1 MKLKIRKFMV
11 DAGRPI
17 VFMHENTARN
27 LDVHVGDRVEI
38 QKNKK
43 KIVAVV
49 DLVLGF
55 LHNNE
60 IALSRD
66 ILNYETLKSGDLV
79 EVKAVVSQRSSLLI
93 AKKMQGKKLQKKEI
107 FLIIEDIVNNVLTEP
122 EIAYFVSAVYDKGFD
137 IEETIFL
144 TEALYKTGN
153 ILSWKNDKVADK
165 HSIGGI
171 PGNRTSPI
179 VVSICAAAGLTL
191 PKTSSRAITS
201 AAGTADVM
209 EVITKVDLES
219 SNLKKIVEKTGAC
232 LAWGGSLGLAP
243 ADDKLIKV
251 ERILNV
257 DPESQLIASIIAK
270 KLAVGS
276 KYVLIDIP
284 YGNGAKVSKSEAE
297 RLKRK
302 FLIIAKHFR
311 INMKVVLTLGNQPI
325 GDGIG
330 PVLEIIDVL
339 KILNR
344 SPGTPKDLKD
354 KSIFLAGEILEMT
367 GMAKRGAGMIMAKQI
382 LDSGKALKKFNEIIN
397 AQGRKKVKLSSAKF
411 KKIIFSKKNGTIKII
426 DNKIINIIGRKLGC
440 PADKRAGLYVHKHL
454 THKVKRGDE
463 LLTFYSESKEKLND
477 ALSFFNSTRPIKIS

>member
-1 MKLKIRKFMV
+1 MKLKIKKFMV
-11 DAGRPI
+11 DAGRPV

-38 QKNKK
+38 QKNKR

-49 DLVLGF
+49 DLVIGF
-55 LHNNE
+55 LNINE

-79 EVKAVVSQRSSLLI
+79 DVKAVFSQRSSLII
-93 AKKMQGKKLQKKEI
+93 AKKMQGEKLSKKDI
-107 FLIIEDIVNNVLTEP
+107 YTIIEDIVNNILTEP
-122 EIAYFVSAVYDKGFD
+122 EIAYFVSAVYEKCFD
-137 IEETIFL
+137 IDETIYL
-144 TEALYKTGN
+144 TEAIYKTGN
-153 ILSWKNDKVADK
+153 ILSWKNNVVADK

-284 YGNGAKVSKSEAE
+284 YGDGAKVSKSEAE
-297 RLKRK
+297 KLKRK

-339 KILNR
+339 KILNN
-344 SPGTPKDLKD
+344 SSTAPKDLED

-367 GMAKRGAGMIMAKQI
+367 GKSQKGSGKLTANQI
-382 LDSGKALKKFNEIIN
+382 LYSGKALKKFNEIIN
-397 AQGRKKVKLSSAKF
+397 AQGRKKVKLSPAKF
-411 KKIIFSKKNGTIKII
+411 KKTIFSKKNGTIKII
-426 DNKIINIIGRKLGC
+426 DNKIINIMGRKIGC
-440 PADKRAGLYVHKHL
+440 PADKRAGLYIHKHL
-454 THKVKRGDE
+454 GNKVKRGDE
-463 LLTFYSESKEKLND
+463 LLTFYAESKEKLND
-477 ALSFFNSTRPIKIS
+477 SLTFFKSTRPIKIN

>member
-17 VFMHENTARN
+17 VFMHENTAKN

-38 QKNKK
+38 QKNSK
-43 KIVAVV
+43 KIIAVV
-49 DLVLGF
+49 DLVLDF
-55 LHNNE
+55 LHKNE

-66 ILNYETLKSGDLV
+66 ILSFETLKSGDLV
-79 EVKAVVSQRSSLLI
+79 NVRPIISSRSSLFI
-93 AKKMQGKKLQKKEI
+93 TKKMLGEKLNKKEI
-107 FLIIEDIVNNVLTEP
+107 YLIIEDIVNNVLTEP
-122 EIAYFVSAVYDKGFD
+122 EIAYFVSSVFEKGLD
-137 IEETIFL
+137 LEETIFL
-144 TEALYKTGN
+144 TEAIYKTGN
-153 ILSWKNDKVADK
+153 ILSWNSKKIADK

-209 EVITKVDLES
+209 EVITKVDFKASDLQ
-219 SNLKKIVEKTGAC
+219 KIVKKTGAC

-243 ADDKLIKV
+243 ADDKLIRV

-284 YGNGAKVSKSEAE
+284 YGEGAKVSKSEAE
-297 RLKRK
+297 RLKNK
-302 FLIIAKHFR
+302 FLMIAKYFD
-311 INMKVVLTLGNQPI
+311 INIKVVLTLGNQPI
-325 GDGIG
+325 GNGIG

-339 KILNR
+339 KVLKR
-344 SPGTPKDLKD
+344 SPNGPRDLER
-354 KSIFLAGEILEMT
+354 KSIFLAGQLLEMT
-367 GMAKRGAGMIMAKQI
+367 GEAKKGGGEKVAQEI
-382 LDSGKALKKFNEIIN
+382 LESGKALEKFNEIVR
-397 AQGRKKVKLSSAKF
+397 AQGRKNIKLTPGKF
-411 KKIIFSKKNGTIKII
+411 KKTIISLKKGKLEKI
-426 DNKIINIIGRKLGC
+426 DNKIINILGRKLGC
-440 PADKRAGLYVHKHL
+440 PIDKRAGIYIHKHL
-454 THKVKRGDE
+454 GERVGKRDE
-463 LLTFYSESKEKLND
+463 VITFYAESIVKLKD
-477 ALSFFNSTRPIKIS
+477 ALSFYKTARPIKIR